1 MSSYGEGVSDPVRG
15 SYDAL
20 GAHPGIRRAVDQ
32 FYERIAAD
40 SSLTR
45 FFEGADLDRLRAH
58 QVELLAAAVGGPSRY
73 TGRQMSQAH
82 QGLHITDVAFDRVLG
97 HLNAALVDAGADE
110 RTIRQVLRAL
120 SEMRIDIVE
129 D

>member
-1 MSSYGEGVSDPVRG
+1 MSDSVRG
-15 SYDAL
+15 AYEAL

-40 SSLTR
+40 PSLTR
-45 FFEGADLDRLRAH
+45 FFAGADLDRLRAH
-58 QVELLAAAVGGPSRY
+58 QVELLAAAVGGPGRY
-73 TGRQMSQAH
+73 TGREMSHAH
-82 QGLHITDVAFDRVLG
+82 RGLHITDAAFDRVLG
-97 HLNAALVDAGADE
+97 HLNATLVDVGADE

-120 SEMRIDIVE
+120 SQMRLDIVE

>member
-1 MSSYGEGVSDPVRG
+1 VSDPVEG
-15 SYDAL
+15 AYEAL

-40 SSLTR
+40 PKLTR

-73 TGRQMSQAH
+73 TGRDMVQAH
-82 QGLHITDVAFDRVLG
+82 RGLHITDAAFDRVLG
-97 HLNAALVDAGADE
+97 HLNAALVAAGAEE
-110 RTIRQVLRAL
+110 RTIRQVLRTL
-120 SEMRIDIVE
+120 SQMRLDIVE

>member
-1 MSSYGEGVSDPVRG
+1 VSDSVKG
-15 SYDAL
+15 AYEAL

-40 SSLTR
+40 PSLTR
-45 FFEGADLDRLRAH
+45 FFAGADMDRLRAH

-73 TGRQMSQAH
+73 AGREMSQAH
-82 QGLHITDVAFDRVLG
+82 RGLHITDVAFDRVLG
-97 HLNAALVDAGADE
+97 HLNAALVDVGADE
-110 RTIRQVLRAL
+110 RTIREVLRAL
-120 SEMRIDIVE
+120 SQMRLDIVE